1 MAKSIRKRVNPF
13 KFENW
18 LKLLFIAVATVMILS
33 ACSVRQAQKTLLSAE
48 GVKGAHIGIA
58 IYNDTKGQWLTKY
71 QSDHFFTPASNT
83 KILATYLGLEFLG
96 DSLPG
101 WKMAENTDTLFLMPL
116 GDPSFMHPEF
126 SYQPVVELIKNT
138 KKQVI
143 ILANQQ
149 QDRFEVFGRG
159 WSWADYDQ
167 DYQPERSRMPI
178 YGNVVHFYQ
187 SNQKITSIKP
197 FYFFRDNV
205 DLDKVG
211 EKNWTRNI
219 SGNRFYTTK
228 ESNKSKYFQVP
239 FSQEYTPMVKA
250 IELLNDTLGKKISF
264 QNYISGPTNSFKT
277 IKTVPTDSL
286 LKIMMFRS
294 DNFYADQIVLM
305 ASEKLLGRMDDAALI
320 DSVSKTLFT
329 NLPQRMRW
337 VDGSGLSRYN
347 LNTPENYIAI
357 LQQMQAKFGET
368 RVKNIFE
375 KGGEGTISAYYKNF
389 PGTMYAKTGTLGG
402 QVALSGFIYTPK
414 QQKLYFSVLVAN
426 HMSPTSTQVRRAVE
440 TYLTKVTKGM

>member
-1 MAKSIRKRVNPF
+1 MAKSFRKRITNF

-18 LKLLFIAVATVMILS
+18 FKILFIVAAIAMVLS
-33 ACSVRQAQKTLLSAE
+33 ACSVRQAQKTLLSSEA
-48 GVKGAHIGIA
+48 VKGAHIGIA
-58 IYNDTKGQWLTKY
+58 VYNDTKGKWLTKY
-71 QSDHFFTPASNT
+71 QSDHYFTPASNT
-83 KILATYLGLEFLG
+83 KILATYLGLQFLG

-101 WKMAENTDTLFLMPL
+101 WKMAENADTLFLMPM

-126 SYQPVVELIKNT
+126 RYQPVVDIIKNT
-138 KKQVI
+138 KKQVVI
-143 ILANQQ
+143 VGNH
-149 QDRFEVFGRG
+149 QDQFEIFGSG
-159 WSWADYDQ
+159 WSWADYAE

-187 SNQKITSIKP
+187 SNKKLEAIKP
-197 FYFFRDNV
+197 FYFFKDFV
-205 DLDKVG
+205 DLDKVA
-211 EKNWTRNI
+211 EKNWSRNRL
-219 SGNRFYTTK
+219 GNRFFTTN
-228 ESNKSKYFQVP
+228 ENNKSKYFQVP
-239 FSQEYTPMVKA
+239 FSQEVAPM
-250 IELLNDTLGKKISF
+250 LLAVSLLKDTLEKSISF
-264 QNYISGPTNSFKT
+264 QKNASISASSYKT

-286 LKIMMFRS
+286 LKIMMLRS

-305 ASEKLLGRMDDAALI
+305 ASEQLFGKMNDAALI
-320 DSVSKTLFT
+320 DSAKKLFFAD
-329 NLPQRMRW
+329 LPQNMRW

-347 LNTPENYIAI
+347 LNTPENYITI
-357 LQQMQAKFGET
+357 LQQMQAKFGED

-426 HMSPTSTQVRRAVE
+426 HMSPSSALVRRAVE
-440 TYLTKVTKGM
+440 TYLTSVTRGM

>member
-1 MAKSIRKRVNPF
+1 MAKSTRKRLNSF

-18 LKLLFIAVATVMILS
+18 FKLLLIGAWTSLIFS
-33 ACSVRQAQKTLLSAE
+33 ACSVRQAQKTLLSSEA
-48 GVKGAHIGIA
+48 VKGAHIGIA

-71 QSDHFFTPASNT
+71 QSDHYFTPASNT

-101 WKMAENTDTLFLMPL
+101 WKMAEFTDTIFLMPQ

-126 SYQPVVELIKNT
+126 SYQPVVDIIKNT
-138 KKQVI
+138 KKQVVVVG
-143 ILANQQ
+143 NQKDQ
-149 QDRFEVFGRG
+149 FEIFGSG
-159 WSWADYDQ
+159 WSWNDYAE

-187 SNQKITSIKP
+187 SNKKLVAIKP
-197 FYFFRDNV
+197 FYFFKDFV
-205 DLDKVG
+205 DLDKVE
-211 EKNWTRNI
+211 EKNWSRNR
-219 SGNRFYTTK
+219 SGNRFYSTT
-228 ESNKSKYFQVP
+228 ESNKRKYFQVP
-239 FSQEYTPMVKA
+239 FSQQEAPLMLAVA
-250 IELLNDTLGKKISF
+250 LLKDTLGKNITIQKNPNIVTT
-264 QNYISGPTNSFKT
+264 GFKT
-277 IKTVPTDSL
+277 IMTVPTDSL
-286 LKIMMFRS
+286 LKIMMYRS

-305 ASEKLLGRMDDAALI
+305 ASEQILGRMDDAALI
-320 DSVSKTLFT
+320 DTVSKTLFT

-357 LQQMQAKFGET
+357 LQQMQLKFGEA

-389 PGTMYAKTGTLGG
+389 PGTIYAKTGTLGG

-426 HMSPTSTQVRRAVE
+426 HMSPSSAQVRRAVE
-440 TYLTKVTKGM
+440 TYLTTVTKGM

>member
-13 KFENW
+13 KFEN
-18 LKLLFIAVATVMILS
+18 LLRLLFILVATVMILS

-58 IYNDTKGQWLTKY
+58 IYNDTKGAWLTKY
-71 QSDHFFTPASNT
+71 QSDHYFTPASNT
-83 KILATYLGLEFLG
+83 KILATYLGLQFLG

-101 WKMAENTDTLFLMPL
+101 WKMAENADTLFLMPL

-126 SYQPVVELIKNT
+126 KYQPVADIIKSTN
-138 KKQVI
+138 KQVVI
-143 ILANQQ
+143 VGNNQDQ
-149 QDRFEVFGRG
+149 FEIFGSG
-159 WSWADYDQ
+159 WSWADYAE

-187 SNQKITSIKP
+187 SNKKLEAIKP
-197 FYFFRDNV
+197 FYFFKDIV
-205 DLDKVG
+205 DLGKAE
-211 EKNWTRNI
+211 EKNWSRSRT
-219 SGNRFYTTK
+219 GNRFFTTN
-228 ESNKSKYFQVP
+228 ENNKSKYFQVP
-239 FSQEYTPMVKA
+239 FSQEDMPMVKA
-250 IELLNDTLGKKISF
+250 LELLNDTLGKKISF
-264 QNYISGPTNSFKT
+264 QKQSTLPATSYKT
-277 IKTVPTDSL
+277 IKTVATDSL
-286 LKIMMFRS
+286 LKIMMLRS

-305 ASEKLLGRMDDAALI
+305 ASEQLFGKMDDAALL
-320 DSVSKTLFT
+320 DSTKKLFFAD
-329 NLPQRMRW
+329 LPQKMRW
-337 VDGSGLSRYN
+337 ADGSGLSRYN

-357 LQQMQAKFGET
+357 LQQMHAKFGEA

-426 HMSPTSTQVRRAVE
+426 HMSPSSTQVRRAVE

>member
-1 MAKSIRKRVNPF
+1 LR
-13 KFENW
+13 
-18 LKLLFIAVATVMILS
+18 LLFILVATVMILS

-58 IYNDTKGQWLTKY
+58 IYNDTKGAWLTKY
-71 QSDHFFTPASNT
+71 QSDHYFTPASNT
-83 KILATYLGLEFLG
+83 KILATYLGLQFLG

-101 WKMAENTDTLFLMPL
+101 WKMSENADTLFLMPL

-126 SYQPVVELIKNT
+126 SYQPVVDIIKSTN
-138 KKQVI
+138 KQVVI
-143 ILANQQ
+143 VGNNQDQ
-149 QDRFEVFGRG
+149 FEIFGSG
-159 WSWADYDQ
+159 WSWADFAE

-187 SNQKITSIKP
+187 SNKKLEAIKP
-197 FYFFRDNV
+197 FYFFKDIV
-205 DLDKVG
+205 DLGKVE
-211 EKNWTRNI
+211 EKNWSRSRT
-219 SGNRFYTTK
+219 GNRFFTTN
-228 ESNKSKYFQVP
+228 ENNKSKYFQVP
-239 FSQEYTPMVKA
+239 FSQEDMPMVKA
-250 IELLNDTLGKKISF
+250 LDLLNDTLGKKISF
-264 QNYISGPTNSFKT
+264 QKQSTLPATSYKI
-277 IKTVPTDSL
+277 IKTVATDSL
-286 LKIMMFRS
+286 LKIMMLRS

-305 ASEKLLGRMDDAALI
+305 ASEQLFGKMDDAALL
-320 DSVSKTLFT
+320 DSTKKLFFAD
-329 NLPQRMRW
+329 LPQKMRW
-337 VDGSGLSRYN
+337 ADGSGLSRYN

-357 LQQMQAKFGET
+357 LQQMQAKFGEA

-414 QQKLYFSVLVAN
+414 LQKLYFSVLVAN

-440 TYLTKVTKGM
+440 TYLTSVTKGL

>member
-13 KFENW
+13 KFENL

-33 ACSVRQAQKTLLSAE
+33 ACSVPQKTLLSAE

-83 KILATYLGLEFLG
+83 KILATYLGLQFLG

-101 WKMAENTDTLFLMPL
+101 WKMAENADTLFLMPL

-126 SYQPVVELIKNT
+126 SFQPVVDLIKNT
-138 KKQVI
+138 KKQIVVVG
-143 ILANQQ
+143 NQQ
-149 QDRFEVFGRG
+149 DHFEVFGRG
-159 WSWADYDQ
+159 WSWGDYDQ

-187 SNQKITSIKP
+187 SNQKITSVNP
-197 FYFFRDNV
+197 FYFFRDYV
-205 DLDKVG
+205 DLDKVE
-211 EKNWTRNI
+211 EKNWTRNRT
-219 SGNRFYTTK
+219 GNRFFTTN
-228 ESNKSKYFQVP
+228 ENNKSKYFQVP
-239 FSQEYTPMVKA
+239 FSQEVAPM
-250 IELLNDTLGKKISF
+250 LLAVSLLKDTLEKSISF
-264 QNYISGPTNSFKT
+264 QKNASIPVSSYKT

-286 LKIMMFRS
+286 LKIMMLRS

-305 ASEKLLGRMDDAALI
+305 ASEKLLGKMDDAALI
-320 DSVSKTLFT
+320 DTVSKTFFT

-357 LQQMQAKFGET
+357 LQQMQAKFGEA

-426 HMSPTSTQVRRAVE
+426 HMSPSSTQVRRAVE

>member
-1 MAKSIRKRVNPF
+1 MAKSIRKRINPF
-13 KFENW
+13 KFENL
-18 LKLLFIAVATVMILS
+18 LKLLFIAVATIMILS

-71 QSDHFFTPASNT
+71 QSDHYFTPASNT
-83 KILATYLGLEFLG
+83 KILATYLGLQFLG

-101 WKMAENTDTLFLMPL
+101 WKMAEKNDTLFLMPL

-126 SYQPVVELIKNT
+126 SYQPVVDLIKNT
-138 KKQVI
+138 KKQVVI
-143 ILANQQ
+143 VGNNQDQ
-149 QDRFEVFGRG
+149 FEIFGSG

-187 SNQKITSIKP
+187 SNKKLDAIKP
-197 FYFFRDNV
+197 FYFFKDFV

-211 EKNWTRNI
+211 EKNWSRNRL
-219 SGNRFYTTK
+219 GNRFFTTN
-228 ESNKSKYFQVP
+228 ENNKSKYFQVP
-239 FSQEYTPMVKA
+239 FSQEDMPMVNA
-250 IELLNDTLGKKISF
+250 LELLSDTLGKKISL
-264 QNYISGPTNSFKT
+264 QKNSSITSIPFKT

-286 LKIMMFRS
+286 LKIMMLRS

-305 ASEKLLGRMDDAALI
+305 ASEQLFGKMDDAALI
-320 DSVSKTLFT
+320 DSAKKLFFAD
-329 NLPQRMRW
+329 LPQKMRW
-337 VDGSGLSRYN
+337 ADGSGLSRYN

-357 LQQMQAKFGET
+357 LQQMQAKFGEA

-440 TYLTKVTKGM
+440 AYLTKVTKGM

>member
-1 MAKSIRKRVNPF
+1 MAKSIRKRINPF
-13 KFENW
+13 KFENL
-18 LKLLFIAVATVMILS
+18 LKLLFIAVATIMILS
-33 ACSVRQAQKTLLSAE
+33 ACSVRQAQKTLLNSE
-48 GVKGAHIGIA
+48 GVKGAHVGIA
-58 IYNDTKGQWLTKY
+58 IYNDSKEQWLSKY
-71 QSDHFFTPASNT
+71 QSDHYFTPASNV
-83 KILATYLGLEFLG
+83 KILATYLGLQFLG

-101 WKMAENTDTLFLMPL
+101 WKMAENADTLFLMPL

-126 SYQPVVELIKNT
+126 KYQPVVDIIKNT
-138 KKQVI
+138 NKQVVI
-143 ILANQQ
+143 VGNNQDQ
-149 QDRFEVFGRG
+149 FEIFGSG
-159 WSWADYDQ
+159 WSWADYAE

-187 SNQKITSIKP
+187 SNKKLTAIKP
-197 FYFFRDNV
+197 FYFFKEIV
-205 DLDKVG
+205 DLGKVE
-211 EKNWTRNI
+211 EKNWSRNRT
-219 SGNRFYTTK
+219 GNRFFTTN
-228 ESNKSKYFQVP
+228 ENNKSKYFQVP
-239 FSQEYTPMVKA
+239 FSQEDTPMVKA

-264 QNYISGPTNSFKT
+264 QKNRTYASNNFKT

-286 LKIMMFRS
+286 LKIMMLRS

-305 ASEKLLGRMDDAALI
+305 ASEQLFGRMDDAALI
-320 DSVSKTLFT
+320 DSAKKLFFAD
-329 NLPQRMRW
+329 LPQSMRW
-337 VDGSGLSRYN
+337 ADGSGLSRYN

-357 LQQMQAKFGET
+357 LQQMHAKYGEA

-375 KGGEGTISAYYKNF
+375 KGGEGTIAAYYKNF

-426 HMSPTSTQVRRAVE
+426 HMSPSSTQVRRAVE

>member
-13 KFENW
+13 KFEN
-18 LKLLFIAVATVMILS
+18 LLRLLIILVATVMILS

-58 IYNDTKGQWLTKY
+58 IYNDTKGAWLTKY
-71 QSDHFFTPASNT
+71 QSDHYFTPASNT
-83 KILATYLGLEFLG
+83 KILATYLGLQFLG

-101 WKMAENTDTLFLMPL
+101 WKMSENADTLFLMPL

-126 SYQPVVELIKNT
+126 KYQPVADFIKSTN
-138 KKQVI
+138 KQVVI
-143 ILANQQ
+143 VGNNQDQ
-149 QDRFEVFGRG
+149 FEIFGSG
-159 WSWADYDQ
+159 WSWADYAE

-187 SNQKITSIKP
+187 SNKKLEAIKP
-197 FYFFRDNV
+197 FYFFKDIV
-205 DLDKVG
+205 DLGKVE
-211 EKNWTRNI
+211 EKNWSRSRT
-219 SGNRFYTTK
+219 GNRFFTTN
-228 ESNKSKYFQVP
+228 ENNKSKYFQVP
-239 FSQEYTPMVKA
+239 FSQEDMPMVKA
-250 IELLNDTLGKKISF
+250 LELLNDTLGKTISF
-264 QNYISGPTNSFKT
+264 QKQSTLPATSYKT
-277 IKTVPTDSL
+277 IKTVATDSL
-286 LKIMMFRS
+286 LKIMMLRS

-305 ASEKLLGRMDDAALI
+305 ASEQLFGKMDDAALL
-320 DSVSKTLFT
+320 DSTKKLFFAD
-329 NLPQRMRW
+329 LPQKMRW
-337 VDGSGLSRYN
+337 ADGSGLSRYN

-357 LQQMQAKFGET
+357 LQQMQAKFGEA

-414 QQKLYFSVLVAN
+414 LQKLYFSVLVAN

-440 TYLTKVTKGM
+440 TYLTSVTKGL

>member
-1 MAKSIRKRVNPF
+1 MAKSIRKRINPF
-13 KFENW
+13 KFENL
-18 LKLLFIAVATVMILS
+18 LKLLFIAVATIMILS
-33 ACSVRQAQKTLLSAE
+33 ACSVRQAQKTLLNSE
-48 GVKGAHIGIA
+48 GVKGAHVGIA
-58 IYNDTKGQWLTKY
+58 IYNDSKEQWLSKY
-71 QSDHFFTPASNT
+71 QSDHYFTPASNV
-83 KILATYLGLEFLG
+83 KILATYLGLQFLG

-101 WKMAENTDTLFLMPL
+101 WKMAENADTLFLMPL

-126 SYQPVVELIKNT
+126 KYQPVVDIIKNT
-138 KKQVI
+138 NKQVVI
-143 ILANQQ
+143 VANN
-149 QDRFEVFGRG
+149 QDQFEIFGSG
-159 WSWADYDQ
+159 WSWADYAE

-187 SNQKITSIKP
+187 SNKKLEAIKP
-197 FYFFRDNV
+197 FYFFKDIV
-205 DLDKVG
+205 DLGKAE
-211 EKNWTRNI
+211 EKNWSRSRT
-219 SGNRFYTTK
+219 GNRFFTTN
-228 ESNKSKYFQVP
+228 ENNKSKYFQVP
-239 FSQEYTPMVKA
+239 FSQEDMPMVKA
-250 IELLNDTLGKKISF
+250 LELLNDTLGKKISF
-264 QNYISGPTNSFKT
+264 QKQSTLPATSYKT

-286 LKIMMFRS
+286 LKIMMLRS

-305 ASEKLLGRMDDAALI
+305 ASEQLFGKMDDAALL
-320 DSVSKTLFT
+320 DSTKKLFFAD
-329 NLPQRMRW
+329 LPQKMRW
-337 VDGSGLSRYN
+337 ADGSGLSRYN

-357 LQQMQAKFGET
+357 LQQMHAKFGEA

-426 HMSPTSTQVRRAVE
+426 HMSPSSTQVRRAVE

>member
-1 MAKSIRKRVNPF
+1 MAKSFRKRVNPF
-13 KFENW
+13 KFEN
-18 LKLLFIAVATVMILS
+18 LLRLLFILVATVMILS

-58 IYNDTKGQWLTKY
+58 IYNDTKGAWLTKY
-71 QSDHFFTPASNT
+71 QSDHYFTPASNT
-83 KILATYLGLEFLG
+83 KILATYLGLQFLG

-101 WKMAENTDTLFLMPL
+101 WKMAENADTLFLMPL

-126 SYQPVVELIKNT
+126 KYQPVADIIKSTN
-138 KKQVI
+138 KQVVI
-143 ILANQQ
+143 VGNNQDQ
-149 QDRFEVFGRG
+149 FEIFGSG
-159 WSWADYDQ
+159 WSWADYAE

-187 SNQKITSIKP
+187 SNKKLEAIKP
-197 FYFFRDNV
+197 FYFFKDIV
-205 DLDKVG
+205 DLGKVE
-211 EKNWTRNI
+211 EKNWSRSRT
-219 SGNRFYTTK
+219 GNRFFTTN
-228 ESNKSKYFQVP
+228 ENNKSKYFQVP
-239 FSQEYTPMVKA
+239 FSQEDMPMVKA
-250 IELLNDTLGKKISF
+250 LELLNDTLGKTISF
-264 QNYISGPTNSFKT
+264 QKQSTLPATSYKT
-277 IKTVPTDSL
+277 IKTVATDSL
-286 LKIMMFRS
+286 LKIMMLRS

-305 ASEKLLGRMDDAALI
+305 ASEQLFGKMDDAALL
-320 DSVSKTLFT
+320 DSTKKLFFAD
-329 NLPQRMRW
+329 LPQKMRW
-337 VDGSGLSRYN
+337 ADGSGLSRYN

-357 LQQMQAKFGET
+357 LQQMQAKFGEA

-414 QQKLYFSVLVAN
+414 LQKLYFSVLVAN

-440 TYLTKVTKGM
+440 TYLTSVTKGL

>member
-1 MAKSIRKRVNPF
+1 MAKSFRKRVNPF
-13 KFENW
+13 KFEN
-18 LKLLFIAVATVMILS
+18 LLRLLFILVATVMILS

-58 IYNDTKGQWLTKY
+58 IYNDTKGAWLTKY
-71 QSDHFFTPASNT
+71 QSDHYFTPASNT
-83 KILATYLGLEFLG
+83 KILATYLGLQFLG

-101 WKMAENTDTLFLMPL
+101 WKMSENADTLFLMPL

-126 SYQPVVELIKNT
+126 KYQPVADIIKSTN
-138 KKQVI
+138 KQVVI
-143 ILANQQ
+143 VGNNQDQ
-149 QDRFEVFGRG
+149 FEIFGSG
-159 WSWADYDQ
+159 WSWADYAE

-187 SNQKITSIKP
+187 SNKKLEAIKP
-197 FYFFRDNV
+197 FYFFKDIV
-205 DLDKVG
+205 DLGKVE
-211 EKNWTRNI
+211 EKNWSRSRT
-219 SGNRFYTTK
+219 GNRFFTTN
-228 ESNKSKYFQVP
+228 ENNKSKYFQVP
-239 FSQEYTPMVKA
+239 FSQEDMPMVKA
-250 IELLNDTLGKKISF
+250 LELLNDTLGKTISF
-264 QNYISGPTNSFKT
+264 QKQSTLPATSYKT
-277 IKTVPTDSL
+277 IKTVATDSL
-286 LKIMMFRS
+286 LKIMMLRS

-305 ASEKLLGRMDDAALI
+305 ASEQLFGKMDDAALL
-320 DSVSKTLFT
+320 DSTKKLFFAD
-329 NLPQRMRW
+329 LPQKMRW
-337 VDGSGLSRYN
+337 ADGSGLSRYN

-357 LQQMQAKFGET
+357 LQQMQAKFGEA

-414 QQKLYFSVLVAN
+414 LQKLYFSVLVAN

-440 TYLTKVTKGM
+440 TYLTSVTKGL

>member
-1 MAKSIRKRVNPF
+1 MAKSIRKRINPF
-13 KFENW
+13 KFENL

-33 ACSVRQAQKTLLSAE
+33 ACSVRQAQKTLLNSE
-48 GVKGAHIGIA
+48 GVKGAHVGIA
-58 IYNDTKGQWLTKY
+58 IYNDSKEQWLSKY
-71 QSDHFFTPASNT
+71 QSDHYFTPASNV
-83 KILATYLGLEFLG
+83 KILATYLGLQFLG

-101 WKMAENTDTLFLMPL
+101 WKMAENADTLFLMPL

-126 SYQPVVELIKNT
+126 KYQPVVDIIKNT
-138 KKQVI
+138 NKQVVI
-143 ILANQQ
+143 VGNNQDQ
-149 QDRFEVFGRG
+149 FEIFGSG
-159 WSWADYDQ
+159 WSWADYAE

-187 SNQKITSIKP
+187 SNKKLEAIKP
-197 FYFFRDNV
+197 FYFFKDIV
-205 DLDKVG
+205 DLGKAE
-211 EKNWTRNI
+211 EKNWSRSRT
-219 SGNRFYTTK
+219 GNRFFTTN
-228 ESNKSKYFQVP
+228 ENNKSKYFQVP
-239 FSQEYTPMVKA
+239 FSQEDMPMVKA
-250 IELLNDTLGKKISF
+250 LELLNDTLGKKISF
-264 QNYISGPTNSFKT
+264 QKQSTLPATSYKT
-277 IKTVPTDSL
+277 IKTVATDSL
-286 LKIMMFRS
+286 LKIMMLRS

-305 ASEKLLGRMDDAALI
+305 ASEQLFGKMDDAALL
-320 DSVSKTLFT
+320 DSTKKLFFAD
-329 NLPQRMRW
+329 LPQKMRW
-337 VDGSGLSRYN
+337 ADGSGLSRYN

-357 LQQMQAKFGET
+357 LQQMHAKFGEA

-426 HMSPTSTQVRRAVE
+426 HMSPSSTQVRRAVE

>member
-1 MAKSIRKRVNPF
+1 MAKSFRKRITNF
-13 KFENW
+13 KFETW
-18 LKLLFIAVATVMILS
+18 FKILFIVAAIAMVLS
-33 ACSVRQAQKTLLSAE
+33 ACSVRQAQKTLLSSE

-71 QSDHFFTPASNT
+71 QSDHYFTPASNT

-101 WKMAENTDTLFLMPL
+101 WKMAENADTLFLMPL

-126 SYQPVVELIKNT
+126 SYQPIVELIKNT
-138 KKQVI
+138 KKQVVI
-143 ILANQQ
+143 VSNQQ
-149 QDRFEVFGRG
+149 QDHFEVFGRG

-197 FYFFRDNV
+197 FYFFRDYV
-205 DLDKVG
+205 DLDKVE
-211 EKNWTRNI
+211 EKNWTRNM
-219 SGNRFYTTK
+219 SGNRFYTTN
-228 ESNKSKYFQVP
+228 ESNKRKYFQVP
-239 FSQEYTPMVKA
+239 FSQQYAP
-250 IELLNDTLGKKISF
+250 LLLAVDLLCDTLGKNIKF
-264 QNYISGPTNSFKT
+264 QNYIPEPINAFKT
-277 IKTVPTDSL
+277 VKTVPTDSL
-286 LKIMMFRS
+286 LKIMMLRS

-320 DSVSKTLFT
+320 DTVSKVLFT
-329 NLPQRMRW
+329 NLPQPMRW

-357 LQQMQAKFGET
+357 LQQMQARFGED

-375 KGGEGTISAYYKNF
+375 KGGEGTIAAYYKNF

-426 HMSPTSTQVRRAVE
+426 HMSPSSTQVRRAVE
-440 TYLTKVTKGM
+440 TYLTMVTKGM

>member
-1 MAKSIRKRVNPF
+1 MAKSIRKRINPF
-13 KFENW
+13 KFENL
-18 LKLLFIAVATVMILS
+18 LKLLFIAVATIMILS

-58 IYNDTKGQWLTKY
+58 IYNDTKGQWLSKY
-71 QSDHFFTPASNT
+71 QSDHYFTPASNT
-83 KILATYLGLEFLG
+83 KILATYLGLQFLG

-101 WKMAENTDTLFLMPL
+101 WKMAENADTLFLMPL

-126 SYQPVVELIKNT
+126 RYQPVVEIIKNT
-138 KKQVI
+138 KKQVVI
-143 ILANQQ
+143 VGNNQDQ
-149 QDRFEVFGRG
+149 FEIFGSG

-187 SNQKITSIKP
+187 SNKKLDAIKP
-197 FYFFRDNV
+197 FYFFKDFV

-211 EKNWTRNI
+211 EKNWSRNRT
-219 SGNRFYTTK
+219 GNRFFTTN
-228 ESNKSKYFQVP
+228 ENNKSKYFQVP
-239 FSQEYTPMVKA
+239 FSQEVAPM
-250 IELLNDTLGKKISF
+250 LLAVSLLKDTLEKSIRF
-264 QNYISGPTNSFKT
+264 QKNASIPASSYKT

-286 LKIMMFRS
+286 LKIMMLRS

-305 ASEKLLGRMDDAALI
+305 ASEKLLGKMDDAALI
-320 DSVSKTLFT
+320 DTVSKTFFT

-357 LQQMQAKFGET
+357 LQQMQAKFGEA

-426 HMSPTSTQVRRAVE
+426 HMSPSSTQVRRAVE
-440 TYLTKVTKGM
+440 AYLTKVTKGM

>member
-13 KFENW
+13 KFENL

-33 ACSVRQAQKTLLSAE
+33 ACSVRQAQKTLLSSE
-48 GVKGAHIGIA
+48 GVKGAHVGIA
-58 IYNDTKGQWLTKY
+58 IYNDTKGQWLAKY

-83 KILATYLGLEFLG
+83 KILATYLGLQFLG

-101 WKMAENTDTLFLMPL
+101 WKMAENADTLFLMPL

-126 SYQPVVELIKNT
+126 SFQPVVDLIKNT
-138 KKQVI
+138 KKQIVVVG
-143 ILANQQ
+143 NQQ
-149 QDRFEVFGRG
+149 DHFEVFGRG
-159 WSWADYDQ
+159 WSWGDYDQ

-187 SNQKITSIKP
+187 SNQKITSVKP
-197 FYFFRDNV
+197 FYFFRDYV
-205 DLDKVG
+205 DLDKVE
-211 EKNWTRNI
+211 EKNWTRNRT
-219 SGNRFYTTK
+219 GNRFFTTN
-228 ESNKSKYFQVP
+228 ENNKSKYFQVP
-239 FSQEYTPMVKA
+239 FSQEVAPM
-250 IELLNDTLGKKISF
+250 LLAVSLLKDTLEKSIRF
-264 QNYISGPTNSFKT
+264 QKNASIPASSYKT

-286 LKIMMFRS
+286 LKIMMLRS

-305 ASEKLLGRMDDAALI
+305 ASEKLLGKMDDAALI
-320 DSVSKTLFT
+320 DTVSKTFFT

-357 LQQMQAKFGET
+357 LQQMQAKFGEA

-426 HMSPTSTQVRRAVE
+426 HMSPSSTQVRRAVE
-440 TYLTKVTKGM
+440 AYLTKVTKGM

>member
-1 MAKSIRKRVNPF
+1 MAKSIRKRINPF
-13 KFENW
+13 KFENL

-33 ACSVRQAQKTLLSAE
+33 ACSVRQAQKTLLSSE

-58 IYNDTKGQWLTKY
+58 IYNDTKGQWLSKY
-71 QSDHFFTPASNT
+71 QSDHYFTPASNT
-83 KILATYLGLEFLG
+83 KILATYLGLQFLG

-126 SYQPVVELIKNT
+126 KYQPVVDIIKNT
-138 KKQVI
+138 NKQVVI
-143 ILANQQ
+143 VGNNQDQ
-149 QDRFEVFGRG
+149 FEIFGSG
-159 WSWADYDQ
+159 WSWADYAE

-187 SNQKITSIKP
+187 SNKKLTAIKP
-197 FYFFRDNV
+197 FYFFKEIV
-205 DLDKVG
+205 DLGKVE
-211 EKNWTRNI
+211 EKNWSRNRT
-219 SGNRFYTTK
+219 GNRFFMTN
-228 ESNKSKYFQVP
+228 ENNKSKYFQVP
-239 FSQEYTPMVKA
+239 FSQEDTPMVKA

-264 QNYISGPTNSFKT
+264 QKNRTYASNNFKT

-286 LKIMMFRS
+286 LKIMMLRS

-305 ASEKLLGRMDDAALI
+305 ASEQLFGRMDDAALI
-320 DSVSKTLFT
+320 DSAKKLFFAD
-329 NLPQRMRW
+329 LPQSMRW
-337 VDGSGLSRYN
+337 ADGSGLSRYN

-357 LQQMQAKFGET
+357 LQQMHAKYGEA

-375 KGGEGTISAYYKNF
+375 KGGEGTIAAYYKNF

-426 HMSPTSTQVRRAVE
+426 HMSPSSTQVRRAVE

>member
-1 MAKSIRKRVNPF
+1 MAKSIRKRINPF
-13 KFENW
+13 KFEN
-18 LKLLFIAVATVMILS
+18 LIKLLFIAVATIMILS

-48 GVKGAHIGIA
+48 AVKGAHIGIA

-71 QSDHFFTPASNT
+71 QSDHYFTPASNT

-101 WKMAENTDTLFLMPL
+101 WKMAENADTLFLMPM

-126 SYQPVVELIKNT
+126 RHQPVVDIIKNT
-138 KKQVI
+138 KKQVVVVGN
-143 ILANQQ
+143 NQDQ
-149 QDRFEVFGRG
+149 FEIFGSG
-159 WSWADYDQ
+159 WSWADYAE

-187 SNQKITSIKP
+187 SNKKLEAIKP
-197 FYFFRDNV
+197 FYFFKDIV
-205 DLDKVG
+205 DLDKVE
-211 EKNWTRNI
+211 EKNWSRNRT
-219 SGNRFYTTK
+219 GNRFFTTN
-228 ESNKSKYFQVP
+228 ENNKSKYFQVP
-239 FSQEYTPMVKA
+239 FSQEVPPM
-250 IELLNDTLGKKISF
+250 LLAVGLLKDTLGKTINF
-264 QNYISGPTNSFKT
+264 QKNTTLPTTSYKT

-286 LKIMMFRS
+286 LKIMMLRS

-305 ASEKLLGRMDDAALI
+305 ASEQLFGKMDDAALI
-320 DSVSKTLFT
+320 DSAKKLFFAD
-329 NLPQRMRW
+329 LPQKMRW
-337 VDGSGLSRYN
+337 ADGSGLSRYN

-357 LQQMQAKFGET
+357 LQQMQAKFGEA

-440 TYLTKVTKGM
+440 TYLTSVTKGM

>member
-1 MAKSIRKRVNPF
+1 MAKSFRKRITNF

-18 LKLLFIAVATVMILS
+18 FKILFIVAAIAMVLS
-33 ACSVRQAQKTLLSAE
+33 GCSVRQAQKTLLSSE

-71 QSDHFFTPASNT
+71 QSDHYFTPASNT
-83 KILATYLGLEFLG
+83 KILATYLGLQFLG

-101 WKMAENTDTLFLMPL
+101 WKMAENADTLFLMPL

-126 SYQPVVELIKNT
+126 KHQPVVDIIKKT
-138 KKQVI
+138 KKQVVI
-143 ILANQQ
+143 VGNNQDQ
-149 QDRFEVFGRG
+149 FEIFGSG
-159 WSWADYDQ
+159 WSWADYAE

-187 SNQKITSIKP
+187 SNKKLEAIKP
-197 FYFFRDNV
+197 FYFFKDMV
-205 DLDKVG
+205 DLDKVE
-211 EKNWTRNI
+211 EKNWSRNRM
-219 SGNRFYTTK
+219 GNRFFTTN
-228 ESNKSKYFQVP
+228 ENNKSKYFQVP
-239 FSQEYTPMVKA
+239 FSQEDVPM
-250 IELLNDTLGKKISF
+250 LLAVDLLKDTLGKIISF
-264 QNYISGPTNSFKT
+264 QNKSTLPATSYKT
-277 IKTVPTDSL
+277 INTVPTDSL
-286 LKIMMFRS
+286 LKIMMLRS

-305 ASEKLLGRMDDAALI
+305 ASEQLFGKMDDAALL
-320 DSVSKTLFT
+320 DSAKKLFFVD
-329 NLPQRMRW
+329 LPQRMRW

-357 LQQMQAKFGET
+357 LQQMQSKFGEA

-375 KGGEGTISAYYKNF
+375 KGGEGTIAAYYKNF

-426 HMSPTSTQVRRAVE
+426 HMSPSSTQVRRAVE
-440 TYLTKVTKGM
+440 TYLTNVTKGM

>member
-1 MAKSIRKRVNPF
+1 MAKSFRKRITNF

-18 LKLLFIAVATVMILS
+18 FKILFIVAAIAMVLS
-33 ACSVRQAQKTLLSAE
+33 GCSVRQAQKTLLSSE

-71 QSDHFFTPASNT
+71 QSDHYFTPASNT

-101 WKMAENTDTLFLMPL
+101 WKMAENADTLFLMPL

-126 SYQPVVELIKNT
+126 KHQPVVDIIKKT
-138 KKQVI
+138 KKQVVI
-143 ILANQQ
+143 VGNNQDQ
-149 QDRFEVFGRG
+149 FEIFGSG
-159 WSWADYDQ
+159 WSWADYAE

-187 SNQKITSIKP
+187 SNKKLEAIKP
-197 FYFFRDNV
+197 FYFFKDMV
-205 DLDKVG
+205 DLDKVE
-211 EKNWTRNI
+211 EKNWSRNRM
-219 SGNRFYTTK
+219 GNRFFTTN
-228 ESNKSKYFQVP
+228 ENNKSKYFQVP
-239 FSQEYTPMVKA
+239 FSQEDVPM
-250 IELLNDTLGKKISF
+250 LLAVDLLKDTLGKIISF
-264 QNYISGPTNSFKT
+264 QNKSTLPATSYKT
-277 IKTVPTDSL
+277 INTVPTDSL
-286 LKIMMFRS
+286 LKIMMLRS

-305 ASEKLLGRMDDAALI
+305 ASEQLFGKMDDAALL
-320 DSVSKTLFT
+320 DSAKKLFFVD
-329 NLPQRMRW
+329 LPQRMRW

-357 LQQMQAKFGET
+357 LQQMQSKFGEA

-375 KGGEGTISAYYKNF
+375 KGGEGTIAAYYKNF

-426 HMSPTSTQVRRAVE
+426 HMSPSSTQVRRAVE

>member
-18 LKLLFIAVATVMILS
+18 LKLLFIVVASAMILS

-71 QSDHFFTPASNT
+71 QSDHYFTPASNT
-83 KILATYLGLEFLG
+83 KILATYLGLQFLG

-101 WKMAENTDTLFLMPL
+101 WKMAENADTLFLMPL

-126 SYQPVVELIKNT
+126 RYQPVVEIIKNT
-138 KKQVI
+138 KKQVVI
-143 ILANQQ
+143 VGNNQDQ
-149 QDRFEVFGRG
+149 FEIFGSG

-187 SNQKITSIKP
+187 SNKKLDAIKP
-197 FYFFRDNV
+197 FYFFKDFD

-211 EKNWTRNI
+211 EKNWSRNRL
-219 SGNRFYTTK
+219 GNRFFTTN
-228 ESNKSKYFQVP
+228 ENNKSKYFQVP
-239 FSQEYTPMVKA
+239 FSQEDMPMVKA
-250 IELLNDTLGKKISF
+250 LELLSDTLGKKISL
-264 QNYISGPTNSFKT
+264 QKNSSITSIPFKT

-286 LKIMMFRS
+286 LKIMMLRS

-305 ASEKLLGRMDDAALI
+305 ASEQLFGKMDDAALI
-320 DSVSKTLFT
+320 DSAKKLFFAD
-329 NLPQRMRW
+329 LPQKMRW
-337 VDGSGLSRYN
+337 ADGSGLSRYN

-357 LQQMQAKFGET
+357 LQQMQAKFGEA

-440 TYLTKVTKGM
+440 AYLTKVTKGM

>member
-13 KFENW
+13 KFEN
-18 LKLLFIAVATVMILS
+18 LLRLLFIIVATVMILS

-58 IYNDTKGQWLTKY
+58 IYNDTKGAWLTKY
-71 QSDHFFTPASNT
+71 QSDHYFTPASNT
-83 KILATYLGLEFLG
+83 KILATYLGLQFLG

-101 WKMAENTDTLFLMPL
+101 WKMAENADTLFLMPL

-126 SYQPVVELIKNT
+126 KYQPVVEFIKSTN
-138 KKQVI
+138 KQVVI
-143 ILANQQ
+143 VGNNQDQ
-149 QDRFEVFGRG
+149 FEIFGSG
-159 WSWADYDQ
+159 WSWADYAE

-187 SNQKITSIKP
+187 SNKKLEAIKP
-197 FYFFRDNV
+197 FYFFKDIV
-205 DLDKVG
+205 DLGKVE
-211 EKNWTRNI
+211 EKNWSRSRT
-219 SGNRFYTTK
+219 GNRFFTTK
-228 ESNKSKYFQVP
+228 ENNKSKYFQVP
-239 FSQEYTPMVKA
+239 FSQEDMPMVKA
-250 IELLNDTLGKKISF
+250 LELLNDTLGKTISF
-264 QNYISGPTNSFKT
+264 QKQSTLPATSYKT
-277 IKTVPTDSL
+277 IKTVATDSL
-286 LKIMMFRS
+286 LKIMMLRS

-305 ASEKLLGRMDDAALI
+305 ASEQLFGKMDDAALL
-320 DSVSKTLFT
+320 DSTKKLFFAD
-329 NLPQRMRW
+329 LPQKMRW
-337 VDGSGLSRYN
+337 ADGSGLSRYN

-357 LQQMQAKFGET
+357 LQQMQAKFGEA
-368 RVKNIFE
+368 RIKNIFE

-414 QQKLYFSVLVAN
+414 LQKLYFSVLVAN

-440 TYLTKVTKGM
+440 TYLTSVTKGL

>member
-1 MAKSIRKRVNPF
+1 MAKSIRKRINPF
-13 KFENW
+13 KFENL

-33 ACSVRQAQKTLLSAE
+33 ACSVRQAQKTLLNSE
-48 GVKGAHIGIA
+48 GVKGAHVGIA
-58 IYNDTKGQWLTKY
+58 IYNDSKEQWLSKY
-71 QSDHFFTPASNT
+71 QSDHYFTPASNV
-83 KILATYLGLEFLG
+83 KILATYLGLQFLG

-101 WKMAENTDTLFLMPL
+101 WKMAENADTLFLMPL

-126 SYQPVVELIKNT
+126 KYQPVVDIIKNT
-138 KKQVI
+138 NKQVVI
-143 ILANQQ
+143 VGNNQDQ
-149 QDRFEVFGRG
+149 FEIFGSG
-159 WSWADYDQ
+159 WSWADYAE

-187 SNQKITSIKP
+187 SNKKLEAIKP
-197 FYFFRDNV
+197 FYFFKDIV
-205 DLDKVG
+205 DLGKAE
-211 EKNWTRNI
+211 EKNWSRSRT
-219 SGNRFYTTK
+219 GNRFFTTN
-228 ESNKSKYFQVP
+228 ENNKSKYFQVP
-239 FSQEYTPMVKA
+239 FSQEDMPIVKA
-250 IELLNDTLGKKISF
+250 LELLNDTLGKKISF
-264 QNYISGPTNSFKT
+264 QKQSTLPATSYKT
-277 IKTVPTDSL
+277 IKTVATDSL
-286 LKIMMFRS
+286 LKIMMLRS

-305 ASEKLLGRMDDAALI
+305 ASEQLFGKMDDAALL
-320 DSVSKTLFT
+320 DSTKKLFFAD
-329 NLPQRMRW
+329 LPQKMRW
-337 VDGSGLSRYN
+337 ADGSGLSRYN

-357 LQQMQAKFGET
+357 LQQMHSKFGEA

-426 HMSPTSTQVRRAVE
+426 HMSPSSTQVRRAVE

>member
-1 MAKSIRKRVNPF
+1 MAKSIRKRINPF
-13 KFENW
+13 KFENL

-33 ACSVRQAQKTLLSAE
+33 ACSVRQAQKTLLNSE
-48 GVKGAHIGIA
+48 GVKGAHVGIA
-58 IYNDTKGQWLTKY
+58 IYNDSKEQWLSKY
-71 QSDHFFTPASNT
+71 QSDHYFTPASNV
-83 KILATYLGLEFLG
+83 KILATYLGLQFLG

-101 WKMAENTDTLFLMPL
+101 WKMAENADTLFLMPL

-126 SYQPVVELIKNT
+126 KYQPVVDIIKNT
-138 KKQVI
+138 NKQVVI
-143 ILANQQ
+143 VGNNQDQ
-149 QDRFEVFGRG
+149 FEIFGSG
-159 WSWADYDQ
+159 WSWADYAE

-187 SNQKITSIKP
+187 SNKKLEAIKP
-197 FYFFRDNV
+197 FYFFKDIV
-205 DLDKVG
+205 DLGKAE
-211 EKNWTRNI
+211 EKNWSRNRT
-219 SGNRFYTTK
+219 GNRFFTTN
-228 ESNKSKYFQVP
+228 ENNKSKYFQVP
-239 FSQEYTPMVKA
+239 FSQEDMPMVKA
-250 IELLNDTLGKKISF
+250 LELLNDTLGKKISF
-264 QNYISGPTNSFKT
+264 QKQSTLPATSYKT

-286 LKIMMFRS
+286 LKIMMLRS

-305 ASEKLLGRMDDAALI
+305 ASEQLFGKMDDAALL
-320 DSVSKTLFT
+320 DSTKKLFFAD
-329 NLPQRMRW
+329 LPQKMRW
-337 VDGSGLSRYN
+337 ADGSGLSRYN

-357 LQQMQAKFGET
+357 LQQMHSKFGEA

-426 HMSPTSTQVRRAVE
+426 HMSPSSTQVRRAVE

>member
-1 MAKSIRKRVNPF
+1 MAKSIRKRINPF
-13 KFENW
+13 KFENL

-33 ACSVRQAQKTLLSAE
+33 ACSVRQAQKTLLSSE
-48 GVKGAHIGIA
+48 GVKGAHVGIA
-58 IYNDTKGQWLTKY
+58 IYNDTKGQWLSKY
-71 QSDHFFTPASNT
+71 QSDHYFTPASNT
-83 KILATYLGLEFLG
+83 KILATYLGLQFLG

-101 WKMAENTDTLFLMPL
+101 WKMAENADTLFLMPL

-126 SYQPVVELIKNT
+126 KYQPVVDIIKNT
-138 KKQVI
+138 NKQVVI
-143 ILANQQ
+143 VGNNQDQ
-149 QDRFEVFGRG
+149 FEIFGSG
-159 WSWADYDQ
+159 WSWADYAE

-187 SNQKITSIKP
+187 SNKKLEAIKP
-197 FYFFRDNV
+197 FYFFKDIV
-205 DLDKVG
+205 DLGKAE
-211 EKNWTRNI
+211 EKNWSRSRT
-219 SGNRFYTTK
+219 GNRFFTTN
-228 ESNKSKYFQVP
+228 ENNKSKYFQVP
-239 FSQEYTPMVKA
+239 FSQEDMPMVKA
-250 IELLNDTLGKKISF
+250 LELLNDTLGKKISF
-264 QNYISGPTNSFKT
+264 QKQSTLPATSYKI
-277 IKTVPTDSL
+277 IKTVATDSL
-286 LKIMMFRS
+286 LKIMMLRS

-305 ASEKLLGRMDDAALI
+305 ASEQLFGKMDDAALL
-320 DSVSKTLFT
+320 DSTKKLFFAD
-329 NLPQRMRW
+329 LPQKMRW
-337 VDGSGLSRYN
+337 ADGSGLSRYN

-357 LQQMQAKFGET
+357 LQQMHAKFGEV

-426 HMSPTSTQVRRAVE
+426 HMSPSSTQVRRAVE

>member
-1 MAKSIRKRVNPF
+1 MAKSIGKRINPF
-13 KFENW
+13 KFENL
-18 LKLLFIAVATVMILS
+18 LKLLFIAVATIMILS

-58 IYNDTKGQWLTKY
+58 IYNDTKGQWLSKY
-71 QSDHFFTPASNT
+71 QSDHYFTPASNT
-83 KILATYLGLEFLG
+83 KILATYLGLQFLG

-101 WKMAENTDTLFLMPL
+101 WKMAENADTLFLMPL

-126 SYQPVVELIKNT
+126 KYQPVVDIIKNT
-138 KKQVI
+138 KKQVVVVGN
-143 ILANQQ
+143 NQDQ
-149 QDRFEVFGRG
+149 FEVFGSG
-159 WSWADYDQ
+159 WSWADYAE

-187 SNQKITSIKP
+187 SNQKLEAIKP
-197 FYFFRDNV
+197 FYFFKDVV
-205 DLDKVG
+205 DLDKVE
-211 EKNWTRNI
+211 EKNWSRNRL
-219 SGNRFYTTK
+219 GNRFFTTN
-228 ESNKSKYFQVP
+228 ENNKSKYFQVP
-239 FSQEYTPMVKA
+239 FSQEDMPMVKA
-250 IELLNDTLGKKISF
+250 LELLSDTLGKKISL
-264 QNYISGPTNSFKT
+264 QKNVTIPTTSYKT

-286 LKIMMFRS
+286 LKIMMLRS

-305 ASEKLLGRMDDAALI
+305 ASEQLFGKMDDAALI
-320 DSVSKTLFT
+320 DSVKKLFFAD
-329 NLPQRMRW
+329 LPQKMRW

-357 LQQMQAKFGET
+357 LQQMQAKFGEA

-426 HMSPTSTQVRRAVE
+426 HMSPSSTQVRRAVE
-440 TYLTKVTKGM
+440 AYLTKVTKGM